1 MVIKDLKI
9 PDIGDFKDVPISEV
23 CIKVGDNIKADDT
36 IIVIESDKATMDVP
50 SPLTGRIVEML
61 VMQGATVSEGSILAR
76 IEVANERG
84 PVQDTPRIQT
94 RPEQSSLSSERK
106 YELVVIGAGPG
117 GYAAAFRA
125 ADLGLEVLLVDAA
138 PVLGGVCLNEGC
150 IPSKAL
156 LHLASVIEQAA
167 KSSDHGIVFGKPA
180 IDLDRI
186 RSFTNQTISKLT
198 NGLAQ
203 MARVRHVEFKQGM
216 ARFSG
221 PKQIVVSAPDGTQQ
235 TLAFD
240 KCIIAAGS
248 QPARPSI
255 FPHDKRIVDSTGA
268 LELPFIPERMLVVG
282 AGIIGLEM
290 ATIYSA
296 LGATIDLIESAPEIL
311 AGVDRDL
318 VRIWQTGN
326 ASRFRNLLA
335 ATSVTSVA
343 TGPDGIWVGYE
354 GARKGQ
360 ETYDLV
366 LVATGRRANGDK
378 LDASMAGVVV
388 SNGLVEVGPD
398 FRTAAPH
405 IFAIGDIVGQP
416 MLAHKAVHQGHVAA
430 ELAAGHR
437 ASFDASVIPSVAY
450 TSPEIAWV
458 GMTEDEARRRD
469 VKVGVSRFPWAAS
482 GRALANDASSGLTK
496 LIFSQET
503 GRIVGGGIAGL
514 AAGDLISEV
523 ALAIE
528 LGADA
533 VDIAKTIHPHPTLG
547 ETVGLAAEVF
557 LGTCTDIMPQKS
569 R

>member
-1 MVIKDLKI
+1 MMIKDLKL
-9 PDIGDFKDVPISEV
+9 PDIGDFKDVPISEIL
-23 CIKVGDNIKADDT
+23 IKVGDHVKADET
-36 IIVIESDKATMDVP
+36 IIVMESDKATMDVP
-50 SPLTGRIVEML
+50 SPLSGRIIELL
-61 VMQGATVSEGSILAR
+61 VTQGATVSEGSVLAR
-76 IEVANERG
+76 IEVA
-84 PVQDTPRIQT
+84 
-94 RPEQSSLSSERK
+94 SERSAPQEAPRTQAVLEQPPLQSVRQ
-106 YELVVIGAGPG
+106 YNLVVIGAGPG
-117 GYAAAFRA
+117 GYAATFRA

-167 KSSDHGIVFGKPA
+167 KAADHGIAFGKPV

-186 RSFTNQTISKLT
+186 RSFKNQTISKLT
-198 NGLAQ
+198 TGLAQ
-203 MARVRHVEFKQGM
+203 MARARQVEFKQGV

-221 PKQIVVSAPDGTQQ
+221 PKQLIVSTPDGMEQAF
-235 TLAFD
+235 AFD

-248 QPARPSI
+248 EPARPSI

-268 LELPFIPERMLVVG
+268 LELPLVPERMLVVG

-296 LGATIDLIESAPEIL
+296 LGAKIDLIDSAPEIL
-311 AGVDRDL
+311 PGVDRDL

-326 ASRFRNLLA
+326 ASRFRNLLT

-343 TGPDGIWVGYE
+343 AGPDGIRIGYD

-360 ETYDLV
+360 DVYDLV
-366 LVATGRRANGDK
+366 LVATGRRANGDR
-378 LDASMAGVVV
+378 LDASRAGVVV
-388 SNGLVEVGPD
+388 SNGFIEVGPD
-398 FRTAAPH
+398 FRTAAPD

-416 MLAHKAVHQGHVAA
+416 MLAHKAVHQGHVTA

-458 GMTEDEARRRD
+458 GMTEDEARRQG
-469 VKVGVSRFPWAAS
+469 VKVGVSKFPWAAS

-496 LIFSQET
+496 LIFSEET
-503 GRIVGGGIAGL
+503 GRIVGGGIVGL

-547 ETVGLAAEVF
+547 ETVGLAAEVY
-557 LGTCTDIMPQKS
+557 LGTCTDLIPQK
-569 R
+569 RR